1 MKALKKNKNTVVFG
15 LLVLLSLLLYWYIL
29 PDPLFDRPTSTVITD
44 RDGDLLGAKIADDG
58 QWRFP
63 HNQMIPEK
71 FKQSILLFEDQYF
84 YRHPGINPVS
94 LFRALYK
101 NIQAGMIVSGG
112 STLTMQVIRLSRKGK
127 KRTIREKLI
136 EMILAVRLETT
147 SSKERILALYA
158 SNAPF
163 GGNVVGLDAA
173 SWRYFARNPED
184 LSWAESAML
193 AVLPN
198 SPSLIHPGRNRDLLL
213 DKRNRLLDRLYQKG
227 KIDSITCVL
236 SKLEPIPEKPLPLPS
251 LAPHVLSQVFIHHKG
266 SKFRTTID
274 KTIQT
279 RLLQIVEQ
287 HHNILK
293 YNEIHNA
300 ACLVLEVETGDV
312 LGYVGNTSNPGNP
325 EYSPD
330 VDIIKAPRSTGSILK
345 PVLYTSM
352 LHHGEILPGTLVP
365 DVPTYYTGY
374 TPKNFSFTYDGAVP
388 ARRAL
393 ERSLNIPSVR
403 MLQKF
408 GLSRFYYYL
417 EKLGISTLNHPA
429 EHYGLS
435 LILGGAEGTLWDIT
449 GIFCS
454 FARVLNHYEQ
464 YDQQYIQEDWHGPNF
479 LYNASSYHIPN
490 RNLTYLSESNLL
502 SAGSIWTTFQS
513 LLEVN
518 RPAREYGWKLFE
530 SSRKVAWKTGTSFG
544 FRDGWAVGTTPEYT
558 IGVWTGNAD
567 GEGRPGLIGVTTA
580 APILFDVLNSLP
592 NTSWFES
599 PLDELPEVAV
609 CRQSGHL
616 AGRFC
621 PNPDTIRVPE
631 ACLNS
636 IPCPYHQMVHLT
648 PDKKFR
654 VNSDCAEL
662 TDMIHEPWFVLPPV
676 QEWYY
681 QSKNPDYRVL
691 PPMHP
696 DCVVSEEIAAMD
708 LIYPKHTARVY
719 IPYEMDGSRGQ
730 LVLEAAHRRS
740 DTKIYWHID
749 DRYLGMTQHIHQ
761 MGVTPEEGKHMIVLV
776 DELGNVLERNIS
788 VMGDR

>member
-293 YNEIHNA
+293 YNEN
-300 ACLVLEVETGDV
+300 
-312 LGYVGNTSNPGNP
+312 
-325 EYSPD
+325 
-330 VDIIKAPRSTGSILK
+330 
-345 PVLYTSM
+345 
-352 LHHGEILPGTLVP
+352 
-365 DVPTYYTGY
+365 
-374 TPKNFSFTYDGAVP
+374 
-388 ARRAL
+388 
-393 ERSLNIPSVR
+393 
-403 MLQKF
+403 
-408 GLSRFYYYL
+408 
-417 EKLGISTLNHPA
+417 
-429 EHYGLS
+429 
-435 LILGGAEGTLWDIT
+435 
-449 GIFCS
+449 
-454 FARVLNHYEQ
+454 
-464 YDQQYIQEDWHGPNF
+464 QQ
-479 LYNASSYHIPN
+479 
-490 RNLTYLSESNLL
+490 
-502 SAGSIWTTFQS
+502 
-513 LLEVN
+513 
-518 RPAREYGWKLFE
+518 
-530 SSRKVAWKTGTSFG
+530 
-544 FRDGWAVGTTPEYT
+544 
-558 IGVWTGNAD
+558 
-567 GEGRPGLIGVTTA
+567 
-580 APILFDVLNSLP
+580 
-592 NTSWFES
+592 SW
-599 PLDELPEVAV
+599 
-609 CRQSGHL
+609 
-616 AGRFC
+616 
-621 PNPDTIRVPE
+621 
-631 ACLNS
+631 
-636 IPCPYHQMVHLT
+636 
-648 PDKKFR
+648 
-654 VNSDCAEL
+654 
-662 TDMIHEPWFVLPPV
+662 
-676 QEWYY
+676 
-681 QSKNPDYRVL
+681 
-691 PPMHP
+691 
-696 DCVVSEEIAAMD
+696 
-708 LIYPKHTARVY
+708 
-719 IPYEMDGSRGQ
+719 
-730 LVLEAAHRRS
+730 
-740 DTKIYWHID
+740 
-749 DRYLGMTQHIHQ
+749 
-761 MGVTPEEGKHMIVLV
+761 
-776 DELGNVLERNIS
+776 
-788 VMGDR
+788 

>member
-1 MKALKKNKNTVVFG
+1 MKAIRKNITTVVFG
-15 LLVLLSLLLYWYIL
+15 LLFLLSLVLYWYIL
-29 PDPLFDRPTSTVITD
+29 PNPLFDRPTSTVITD
-44 RDGDLLGAKIADDG
+44 RDDDLLGAKIADDG

-63 HNQMIPEK
+63 HNQKIPEK

-101 NIQAGMIVSGG
+101 NIQAGKIVSGG
-112 STLTMQVIRLSRKGK
+112 STLTMQVIRLSREGK

-147 SSKERILALYA
+147 NSKDKILALYA

-173 SWRYFARNPED
+173 SWRYFGRNPED

-198 SPSLIHPGRNRDLLL
+198 SPSLIHPGRNRDQLLE
-213 DKRNRLLDRLYQKG
+213 KRNRLLDRLYHKG
-227 KIDSITCVL
+227 KIDSTTCVL

-251 LAPHVLSQVFIHHKG
+251 LAPHVLSQVFIHRKG
-266 SKFRTTID
+266 EKLRTTID

-287 HHNILK
+287 HHNVLK
-293 YNEIHNA
+293 YNEIHNL
-300 ACLVLEVETGDV
+300 ACLVLEVETGNV
-312 LGYVGNTSNPGNP
+312 LGYVGNTSNPGKP
-325 EYSPD
+325 EYSSD

-345 PVLYTSM
+345 PVLYTAM

-365 DVPTYYTGY
+365 DVPTYYIGY

-417 EKLGISTLNHPA
+417 DKLGISTLNHPA

-464 YDQQYIQEDWHGPNF
+464 YDQQYIQEDWHGPNLF
-479 LYNASSYHIPN
+479 YLSSSHHIPE
-490 RNLTYLSESNLL
+490 RKLTYLSESNLL
-502 SAGSIWTTFQS
+502 SASSIWTTFQS
-513 LLEVN
+513 LIEVN

-558 IGVWTGNAD
+558 IGVWAGNAD

-580 APILFDVLNSLP
+580 APVLFDVLNSLP
-592 NTSWFES
+592 GTSWFEP
-599 PLDELPEVAV
+599 PLDELIEVAI

-621 PNPDTIRVPE
+621 PNPDTMQVPE

-636 IPCPYHQMVHLT
+636 LPCPYHQMVHLT
-648 PDKKFR
+648 PDKQFR

-662 TDMIHEPWFVLPPV
+662 ADMIHEPWFVLPPV

-681 QSKNPDYRVL
+681 QSKNPDYHVL

-708 LIYPKHTARVY
+708 LIYPRHTARVY

-730 LVLEAAHRRS
+730 LILEAAHRRS
-740 DTKIYWHID
+740 NTKIYWHLD
-749 DRYLGMTQHIHQ
+749 NRYLGMTQHIHQ
-761 MGVTPEEGKHMIVLV
+761 IGITPEEGEHMIVLV

-788 VMGDR
+788 VIGNR